1 MSRVGGVGQ
10 SRLGLILTVMMRF
23 FLTIDLRFCICRKFD
38 GWLKAK
44 DPSFGVRNLEDVI
57 AEAAKHRMELEDTLE
72 MPANNLS
79 VILRKTKD

>member
-1 MSRVGGVGQ
+1 MCRWRRAKSSR
-10 SRLGLILTVMMRF
+10 SDLDCHDAL

-57 AEAAKHRMELEDTLE
+57 AEAAKHGMELEDTLE